1 MQRDQILN
9 RLKQE
14 LANQVPSKKINIPED
29 LKLLKIHSLR
39 RDLEDDEELLQRD
52 FDAEFEEFFERE
64 YDDFLAERDA
74 FDGFHPLRRDLEDDE
89 ELLRRDFDAE
99 FEEFFE
105 REYDD
110 FLAERDAFD
119 DDLDYY

>member
-1 MQRDQILN
+1 MQREQILK

-14 LANQVPSKKINIPED
+14 PSNQVPSKKINIPDD
-29 LKLLKIHSLR
+29 LMKLLKHDGFHPLR

-52 FDAEFEEFFERE
+52 FDAK
-64 YDDFLAERDA
+64 
-74 FDGFHPLRRDLEDDE
+74 
-89 ELLRRDFDAE
+89 